1 MARANRLSVESWLD
15 AAFDLLVR
23 EGITGVKISKL
34 CDELGVT
41 KGSFYWH
48 FDDIGALVEAMADHW
63 CGKQNDAVR
72 GLAAIESIPVEER
85 FERMAQLLIDER
97 NWAVEIVVREWA
109 RTDQKV
115 GEAVRQLDRR
125 IFEIVKDALLE
136 LNFDAEGARLRAG
149 ALVYAGI
156 GFVHGRGS
164 LPTPTTAELRKIFT
178 LLTQQS

>member
-23 EGITGVKISKL
+23 EGVSGVKISTL

-48 FDDIGALVEAMADHW
+48 FDDIGALMEAMADYW
-63 CGKQNDAVR
+63 CGTQNDAVR
-72 GLAAIESIPVEER
+72 GLAAIESIPVEQR
-85 FERMAQLLIDER
+85 FEMMAQLLIDER
-97 NWAVEIVVREWA
+97 NWSVEIAVREWA
-109 RTDQKV
+109 RSDERV
-115 GEAVRQLDRR
+115 AEAVRQLDQR
-125 IFEIVKDALLE
+125 IFDIIQEALLE

-164 LPTPTTAELRKIFT
+164 LPTPTSAELRKIFT
-178 LLTQQS
+178 LLTQKS